1 MKTVAG
7 YVLRVTGCGLRVT
20 CYELRVT
27 SCGLRVAGYE
37 LRVAGYG
44 LRVTSCG
51 LQVAGYGLRGP
62 IISSVVFPRTGPN
75 EKSQIPS
82 TKLQ

>member
-27 SCGLRVAGYE
+27 GYGLRVAGYVGR
-37 LRVAGYG
+37 LSPQSSFHAPVQTKNPKFQAPNSNDPN
-44 LRVTSCG
+44 TSILG
-51 LQVAGYGLRGP
+51 
-62 IISSVVFPRTGPN
+62 F
-75 EKSQIPS
+75 
-82 TKLQ
+82 